1 MVNVMQTSIQKH
13 RVKKTLNV
21 QNSKCDLTR
30 GSDAYFY
37 EVSTFILVTK
47 QSTIMRIGFVGEWW
61 GGGRGGV
68 EGEG

>member
-1 MVNVMQTSIQKH
+1 MLILPSLP
-13 RVKKTLNV
+13 LNV

-47 QSTIMRIGFVGEWW
+47 YNNENWFRLGGVMAW
-61 GGGRGGV
+61 GGEAWG
-68 EGEG
+68 GEG